1 MEQMTGKNEKIRV
14 IGLLRN
20 WVSLTGILL
29 GAFAITTGT
38 VLMIID
44 AAKENL
50 SPYFGI
56 FVYLLVPGF
65 IAGSGLLVLLGLLW
79 TWRRTQRQGYVPR
92 LPTIDL
98 GDRRTLSR
106 MALFGVLAGV
116 FVVVSAVASYRTY
129 HFTESTRFC
138 GQICHQVM
146 NPEYTAFQQSPHAGS
161 SCTECHIGPGAEW
174 FVKAKL
180 SGLYQVYSVLFNKY
194 HRPIE
199 TPVESLRPAKET
211 CLTCHWPT
219 KFFGAVLRTWT
230 YYKTD
235 EKNSPWTIK
244 MLINIGGGN
253 PAHGPIRGI
262 HWHMEGVNTV
272 EYVASDRKRLEI
284 PWIRVTDQLG
294 KVTVYRTEDKKARLS
309 DEQVA
314 ALPVR
319 RMDCIDC
326 HNRPSHQ
333 FRSPNELLD
342 MALTAGRIDDSI
354 PSIKKE
360 SAALLAA
367 LYKTREEALAAI
379 DREIRSKHPGDP
391 RVEAT
396 IRELQ
401 AMYSAN
407 FFPEMKVRWEVY
419 PNHVGHK
426 ISPGCFRC
434 HDGQHVSDSGK
445 RISNDCTVCHTILAQ
460 GPGKTL
466 SEFTSSGLEFQH
478 PEDIGDDWKT
488 ERCNTC
494 HTGSP

>member
-1 MEQMTGKNEKIRV
+1 MNQQHS
-14 IGLLRN
+14 IGNLLRN
-20 WVSLTGILL
+20 WVSLVGILAGVCAL
-29 GAFAITTGT
+29 ITGT
-38 VLMIID
+38 VLMLID
-44 AAKENL
+44 LSGQHL
-50 SPYFGI
+50 SPYVGI
-56 FVYLLVPGF
+56 IIYLVIPAI
-65 IAGSGLLVLLGLLW
+65 IAGSVLLVAAGMLWTHYRLRRQSYTFRLPVIDLGNRQTLARLALLGLL
-79 TWRRTQRQGYVPR
+79 V
-92 LPTIDL
+92 
-98 GDRRTLSR
+98 
-106 MALFGVLAGV
+106 MVCA
-116 FVVVSAVASYRTY
+116 VVSSVAAYRTY
-129 HFTESTRFC
+129 HFTESVEFC
-138 GQICHQVM
+138 GQVCHQVM
-146 NPEYTAFQQSPHAGS
+146 KPEYTAFRQSPHAGS
-161 SCTECHIGPGAEW
+161 SCTECHIGPGAGW
-174 FVKAKL
+174 FVKAKI
-180 SGLYQVYSVLFNKY
+180 SGAYQVYSVAFNKY

-199 TPVESLRPAKET
+199 TPVQNLRPAKET

-230 YYKTD
+230 HYGAD

-244 MLINIGGGN
+244 MLLNIGGGN
-253 PAHGPIRGI
+253 PAQGPIKGI
-262 HWHMEGVNTV
+262 HRHMEGVNTV
-272 EYVASDRKRLEI
+272 EYVATDRKRLAI
-284 PWIRVTDQLG
+284 PWVRVTDQKG
-294 KVTVYRTEDKKARLS
+294 NVTVYRSEDPKARLS
-309 DEQVA
+309 DAEMA
-314 ALPVR
+314 KHSVR

-342 MALTAGRIDDSI
+342 MALSAGRIDDSI

-407 FFPEMKVRWEVY
+407 FFPEMKVRWEAY
-419 PNHVGHK
+419 PNHVGHR

-445 RISNDCTVCHTILAQ
+445 RISKDCNVCHTILAQ